1 MVEHSATVPYSAV
14 IAEASIYVKTSF
26 AERLK
31 ILRESWA
38 KAGSCTTRTV
48 RLADSL
54 PTRLQ
59 ASISQHVAIL
69 LILIGSDGDLGPL
82 RLASL
87 G

>member
-14 IAEASIYVKTSF
+14 IAEASVYVKTSF

-48 RLADSL
+48 RLALYDSL
-54 PTRLQ
+54 YDSLTRFQQGCKPTCCNI
-59 ASISQHVAIL
+59 AHAHWI
-69 LILIGSDGDLGPL
+69 
-82 RLASL
+82 
-87 G
+87 